1 MPLTPVSIGLL
12 LAGCLTFAKGAMT
25 GWMAFAIAGV
35 AFVVVLRT
43 RINPAVMVLAGAVAG
58 ILAFVLA

>member
-1 MPLTPVSIGLL
+1 
-12 LAGCLTFAKGAMT
+12 MT